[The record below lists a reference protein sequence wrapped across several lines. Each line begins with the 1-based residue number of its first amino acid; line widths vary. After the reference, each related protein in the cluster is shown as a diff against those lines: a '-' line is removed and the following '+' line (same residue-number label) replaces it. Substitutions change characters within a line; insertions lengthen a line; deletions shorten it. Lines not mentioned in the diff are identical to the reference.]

1 MEPNYS
7 RHALIQAFCRSIT
20 RGVTLAFQ
28 SPSICFEICDN
39 QSRLP
44 FVTACSVWCVYVCV
58 CVGWEESMAL
68 SYGGDSLFPFAQP
81 ETLLPCSLN
90 SQMCVCV
97 CVLWEGTVGYVLV
110 CVTLCYPSRHSRV
123 CVRAC
128 VCHRLAP
135 A

>member
-44 FVTACSVWCVYVCV
+44 FVTACSVWWGG
-58 CVGWEESMAL
+58 VGGGDMAL
-68 SYGGDSLFPFAQP
+68 SYEGVSLFPFAQLK
-81 ETLLPCSLN
+81 TLLPCSLN

-97 CVLWEGTVGYVLV
+97 
-110 CVTLCYPSRHSRV
+110 
-123 CVRAC
+123 
-128 VCHRLAP
+128 
-135 A
+135 